1 MSQEAEKH
9 YLRLLK
15 NIYETGIPVKNT
27 RTGKKCKTLLHQT
40 FQYMPNEFP
49 VLTTKKVN
57 WKGAIAEIIGYLRG
71 CTNAAEFDKLGT
83 KTWYA
88 NANKTKAWLD
98 NPNRKGD
105 GDMGKVYGAVARD
118 FGGID
123 LVRQVYEHLKVG
135 VDDRGEIITF
145 WKPDEFDK
153 GCLRPCMY
161 EHHFSLVE
169 GKLFL
174 HSTQRSCDVPLGL
187 PYNMIQCYV
196 LLHLMAQITGHKAG
210 IATHNIV
217 NAHIYEDQL
226 SLVPEQLSRDLYTAP
241 KLKINPKIK
250 TLEDVMT
257 WVTVDDF
264 EIIGYESHPHIPY
277 PFSE

>member
-1 MSQEAEKH
+1 MSEKQ
-9 YLRLLK
+9 YLSL
-15 NIYETGIPVKNT
+15 VKMIKAGGVDVYNE
-27 RTGKKCKTLLHQT
+27 RTGKTCRTLLHQT

-71 CTNAAEFDKLGT
+71 YTSAADFRALGT
-83 KTWYA
+83 RSWDA
-88 NANKTKAWLD
+88 NANKNKTWLK
-98 NPNRKGD
+98 NPHRKGED
-105 GDMGKVYGAVARD
+105 SMGKCYGAVAKD

-123 LVRQVYEHLKVG
+123 LIEKVYNNLKNG
-135 VDDRGEIITF
+135 IDDRGEIISF

-153 GCLRPCMY
+153 ACLRPCLY
-161 EHHFSLVE
+161 EHHFSILD
-169 GKLFL
+169 GRLFL
-174 HSTQRSCDVPLGL
+174 HSTQRSADVGLGL

-196 LLHLMAQITGHKAG
+196 LLALMAQITGLKQG
-210 IATHNIV
+210 IATHQIV

-226 SLVPEQLSRDLYTAP
+226 EPMKEQLERKPFLPP

-250 TLEDVMT
+250 TLQDVMT

-264 EIIGYESHPHIPY
+264 EIVGYECHDAIKI